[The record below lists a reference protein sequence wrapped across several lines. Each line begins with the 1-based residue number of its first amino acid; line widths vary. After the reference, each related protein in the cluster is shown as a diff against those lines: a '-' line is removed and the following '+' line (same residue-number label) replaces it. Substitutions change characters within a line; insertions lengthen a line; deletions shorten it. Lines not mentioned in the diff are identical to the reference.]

1 MADSSYQS
9 AESISAKIEENKTF
23 SRNIEKNGGISI
35 PNLIAHNIDNDV
47 RNEDQSIH
55 IDEREEINSNTEISC
70 NIPHENEE
78 EVEDIVEDVVED
90 KEHQVQKNFENPVTE
105 STQSIIKKKKT
116 SGTFIPTLQSSFHH
130 TKGNSMD
137 SYRNSNNDNNNDIII
152 HNKSSNNSSSSS
164 GENSYDNN
172 YSSSSREDDV
182 EVEGDVE
189 VDVEVSTG
197 SSVERNSNNEEENDC
212 VIHKVSTFI

>member
-35 PNLIAHNIDNDV
+35 PNLIAHNIENDV
-47 RNEDQSIH
+47 RNEAQSIH
-55 IDEREEINSNTEISC
+55 IDEIEEINSNTEISC
-70 NIPHENEE
+70 NVAHENEK

-90 KEHQVQKNFENPVTE
+90 KEHQVQKNYENAVTE
-105 STQSIIKKKKT
+105 STQLIIKKNET
-116 SGTFIPTLQSSFHH
+116 SGTFIPTLQSSFHP
-130 TKGNSMD
+130 TEGNSMD
-137 SYRNSNNDNNNDIII
+137 SYRNSNNYNDNDNDIII
-152 HNKSSNNSSSSS
+152 HNKSINNSSSSS

-182 EVEGDVE
+182 EVEVE
-189 VDVEVSTG
+189 VPTG
-197 SSVERNSNNEEENDC
+197 SSVERYRNNEEESEC
-212 VIHKVSTFI
+212 VIHKVSTLI